1 MKLFRW
7 NARATQ
13 LAQRNNMPIYYTIH
27 TAGMLRHKSTTA
39 TWYVQYTAR
48 GRRRAELRVVVE
60 WTGGPSTV
68 PLLPAPAQSCM
79 PAAILSRSRM
89 DRCRCCRAT
98 SACSGDRSRQHVQ
111 PLPGAPLVPRILP
124 PPPTTNHLSSTCRAP
139 LCSFILIAPIIPSP
153 LRHDLYYS
161 RDAHTTPMFRSRPA
175 ARALRTARRSIRS
188 YPQHPSSFLEQCRL
202 HINVHTLAS

>member
-68 PLLPAPAQSCM
+68 PAQSCM
-79 PAAILSRSRM
+79 PPSCLALGWIDAGAAGQQAATEAA
-89 DRCRCCRAT
+89 RAAT
-98 SACSGDRSRQHVQ
+98 ARRAACPPDLASPSHHQS
-111 PLPGAPLVPRILP
+111 PLVDLP
-124 PPPTTNHLSSTCRAP
+124 CRAP
-139 LCSFILIAPIIPSP
+139 RCAHTHSSHHPLSP
-153 LRHDLYYS
+153 LRHDLYS
-161 RDAHTTPMFRSRPA
+161 RDAHTTPMIRSRPA
-175 ARALRTARRSIRS
+175 ARALRRSISS

-202 HINVHTLAS
+202 SYKRTPAS